1 MVSVLNKEKCVKRP
15 QVCTTFLLLILLSLL
30 PSHSLPF
37 SILYYST
44 AFRPVL
50 YSMLFSDI
58 LRGHT
63 WSRVGP
69 SVTRGSNPHTQ
80 PPKDQQIF
88 QSFLKTIA
96 SYV

>member
-30 PSHSLPF
+30 LSHSLPF
-37 SILYYST
+37 SILYHST

-69 SVTRGSNPHTQ
+69 SATRGSNPHR
-80 PPKDQQIF
+80 
-88 QSFLKTIA
+88 
-96 SYV
+96 